1 MHIFTILLS
10 ASSDIGEN
18 LGDLLASWA
27 GALFSGIAG
36 VMALVFLINRRFTDL
51 AVFLLAVVLVGGLV
65 FAPGTVQSAVTG
77 IWETVA
83 GN

>member
-1 MHIFTILLS
+1 
-10 ASSDIGEN
+10 
-18 LGDLLASWA
+18 
-27 GALFSGIAG
+27 
-36 VMALVFLINRRFTDL
+36 MALVFLINRRFTDL

-83 GN
+83 GPDRARLAEEQAPRAG